1 MANFGT
7 ILVPKETDFAIRL
20 NEYYVTKWRN
30 YSNWKHMYKFPT
42 KHFWSQ
48 KPCDICG
55 ATIIA
60 FLLNGD
66 FYCGLSKKPNL
77 LQTKHADSM
86 RWSYRLSLYSCI
98 RSSVIFPA
106 ATIKFRQ
113 AQSRFKHWIVLY
125 FSIVI
130 LEQLL

>member
-7 ILVPKETDFAIRL
+7 ILVPKETDFAIKL

-66 FYCGLSKKPNL
+66 FYCDLRRKPNL

-86 RWSYRLSLYSCI
+86 RWSYYRGGTIIWNWRVHFTAVNKHPSWLFRNRYCRRVLSWRLN
-98 RSSVIFPA
+98 
-106 ATIKFRQ
+106 
-113 AQSRFKHWIVLY
+113 
-125 FSIVI
+125 
-130 LEQLL
+130 